1 MNFLF
6 FCNSVLLGAGL
17 AMDAF
22 TVSLA
27 NGLSE
32 PQMRR
37 KKMCLIALVFALFQ
51 TAMPLIGWVCVH
63 TIATRFAAFEKWI
76 PWISLALLGF
86 IGGKMLVEGI
96 RDLREKRACEKAVA
110 AGANAAANGT
120 VAAGD
125 GEGPAVSCEI
135 PHRSVGIWALMV
147 QGIATSID
155 ALSVGFTIAENPFWQ
170 ASVSALIIGVVTF
183 GICLA
188 GVLLGKRFGTG
199 LSAVATVVGGGIL
212 IAIGIEIF
220 VKGMWF

>member
-1 MNFLF
+1 
-6 FCNSVLLGAGL
+6 
-17 AMDAF
+17 
-22 TVSLA
+22 
-27 NGLSE
+27 
-32 PQMRR
+32 
-37 KKMCLIALVFALFQ
+37 
-51 TAMPLIGWVCVH
+51 
-63 TIATRFAAFEKWI
+63 WI
-76 PWISLALLGF
+76 PWIALALLRF
-86 IGGKMLVEGI
+86 IGGKMLIEGI

-110 AGANAAANGT
+110 AGANAAA
-120 VAAGD
+120 GD
-125 GEGPAVSCEI
+125 GEGAPAVSCEI

-188 GVLLGKRFGTG
+188 GVLLGKRFGTS

>member
-1 MNFLF
+1 MDFLF

-76 PWISLALLGF
+76 PWISLVLLGF
-86 IGGKMLVEGI
+86 IGGKMLIEGI

-110 AGANAAANGT
+110 AGAN
-120 VAAGD
+120 AAGD

-147 QGIATSID
+147 QGIATSTD

-183 GICLA
+183 AICLA
-188 GVLLGKRFGTG
+188 GVLLGKRFGTS

>member
-32 PQMRR
+32 PQMQR

-63 TIATRFAAFEKWI
+63 TVATRFAAFEKWI
-76 PWISLALLGF
+76 PWISLVLLGF

-110 AGANAAANGT
+110 AGGNLAAANGT
-120 VAAGD
+120 AAAGD
-125 GEGPAVSCEI
+125 GENAPACEI
-135 PHRSVGIWALMV
+135 PRRSVGIWALAV

-155 ALSVGFTIAENPFWQ
+155 ALSVGFTIAEYDI
-170 ASVSALIIGVVTF
+170 VSALAASLIIAAVTF
-183 GICLA
+183 VICMGGLLIGRKAGMKLA
-188 GVLLGKRFGTG
+188 GK
-199 LSAVATVVGGGIL
+199 AGIL
-212 IAIGIEIF
+212 GGAILIFIGLEIF
-220 VKGMWF
+220 ISSFF

>member
-1 MNFLF
+1 MDFLF

-63 TIATRFAAFEKWI
+63 TVATRFAAFEKWI
-76 PWISLALLGF
+76 PWISLVLLGF
-86 IGGKMLVEGI
+86 IGGKMLVEGV
-96 RDLREKRACEKAVA
+96 RDLRKKRACEKAVA
-110 AGANAAANGT
+110 AGGTAADN
-120 VAAGD
+120 
-125 GEGPAVSCEI
+125 GEGVPAVSCEI
-135 PHRSVGIWALMV
+135 PHRSVGIWALAV

-155 ALSVGFTIAENPFWQ
+155 ALSVGFTIAESPFWQ